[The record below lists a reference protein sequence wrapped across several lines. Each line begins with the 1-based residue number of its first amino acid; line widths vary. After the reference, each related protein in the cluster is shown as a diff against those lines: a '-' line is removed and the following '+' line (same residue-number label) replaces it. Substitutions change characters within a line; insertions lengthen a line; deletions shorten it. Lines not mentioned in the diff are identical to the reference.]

1 MAPTYTYNAFDGAD
15 WRDSVSKAAADL
27 GREDQWQEWEEE
39 YQARVDEVR
48 ARLDEE
54 GIDPVVA
61 SISFWND
68 KVNIGCT
75 GVPCLVFADLGLK
88 IAPQAN
94 ATEDGLQ
101 DGEAPEL
108 SVEELGTLEGI
119 DVVFDSADE
128 DGVMSLNE
136 EQLTRN
142 PLWQNLPFV
151 KDDQIYAYNMEMQ
164 YGSPSGQMAFL
175 EVVEKPLLGGN

>member
-1 MAPTYTYNAFDGAD
+1 M
-15 WRDSVSKAAADL
+15 
-27 GREDQWQEWEEE
+27 
-39 YQARVDEVR
+39 
-48 ARLDEE
+48 
-54 GIDPVVA
+54 
-61 SISFWND
+61 
-68 KVNIGCT
+68 
-75 GVPCLVFADLGLK
+75 PCLVFADLGLT

-94 ATEDGLQ
+94 ATEDGLPE
-101 DGEAPEL
+101 GEGPEL

-175 EVVEKPLLGGN
+175 EVVEKALLVGN